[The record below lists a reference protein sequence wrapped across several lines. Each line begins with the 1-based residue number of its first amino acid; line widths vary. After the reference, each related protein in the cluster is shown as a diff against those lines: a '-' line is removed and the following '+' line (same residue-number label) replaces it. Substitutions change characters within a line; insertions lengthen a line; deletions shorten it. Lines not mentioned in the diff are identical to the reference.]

1 MISFYRSIAMH
12 DMPES
17 LYCGGLCRQTDAA
30 AAAQG
35 CGEGGAKCG
44 LCPLAGFYS
53 GSAFALPDVLEV
65 GPDEVPEP
73 YRSLLVHE
81 RDMTSTLENFHG
93 GRTHVRVLNSKVVN
107 GVYQREVIL
116 ALDATNQPVEFGAVT
131 IQLDLLPENTRDA
144 IIAGRRPLGGIL
156 VEHGIRFE
164 SRPKAFIR
172 TVSDDLIGHALRIE
186 PGLVLYGRC
195 NALFTANDQVIS
207 DIVEILPP
215 TEKTALVALV

>member
-1 MISFYRSIAMH
+1 MH
-12 DMPES
+12 DTHETT

-30 AAAQG
+30 AAEQG

-44 LCPLAGFYS
+44 LCPLAGFYN
-53 GSAFALPDVLEV
+53 GTAFGLPDVWEI
-65 GPDEVPEP
+65 GSGEMPEP

-81 RDMTSTLENFHG
+81 RDMTTTLENFHG

-131 IQLDLLPENTRDA
+131 IHLDVLPEKTQHT
-144 IIAGRRPLGGIL
+144 IISARRPLGGIL
-156 VEHGIRFE
+156 IEHGIRFQ

-172 TVSDDLIGHALRIE
+172 TISDDIIGHALRVI
-186 PGLVLYGRC
+186 PGQALYGRC
-195 NALFTANDQVIS
+195 NVLLTDHDQVIA

-215 TEKTALVALV
+215 VEQTAHPIST